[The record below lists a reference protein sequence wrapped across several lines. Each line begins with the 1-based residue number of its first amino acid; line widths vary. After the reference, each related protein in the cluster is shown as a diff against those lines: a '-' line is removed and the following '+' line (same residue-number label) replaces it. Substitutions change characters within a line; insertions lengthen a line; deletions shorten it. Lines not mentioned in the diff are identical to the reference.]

1 MSDVLWMA
9 LALVLVFEGLLPFIN
24 PALWR
29 QMFTQ
34 ALQLTDQ
41 QLRTFGLVAI
51 LLGLAVLWGLG

>member
-24 PALWR
+24 PTLWR
-29 QMFTQ
+29 QLFTQ

>member
-9 LALVLVFEGLLPFIN
+9 LALVLVFEGLLPFVN
-24 PALWR
+24 PTLWR
-29 QMFTQ
+29 QLFTQ

>member
-29 QMFTQ
+29 QLFTQ

-41 QLRTFGLVAI
+41 QLRTFGLVAV

>member
-9 LALVLVFEGLLPFIN
+9 LALVLVFEGLLPFVN

-29 QMFTQ
+29 QLFTQ

-41 QLRTFGLVAI
+41 QLRTFGLAAI
-51 LLGLAVLWGLG
+51 LLGLLVLWGLG